1 MQHHVY
7 DWDRHARNYI
17 TCLGKTQAIPLS
29 PPPPN
34 AFFCLFVCFF
44 FSLLPGFFIVIIND
58 FLTTVATK

>member
-17 TCLGKTQAIPLS
+17 TWLGKTQAIPLS

-34 AFFCLFVCFF
+34 AFFFFFF

>member
-34 AFFCLFVCFF
+34 AFFFFF

>member
-1 MQHHVY
+1 MQPHVY

-34 AFFCLFVCFF
+34 AFFFLACCQVF
-44 FSLLPGFFIVIIND
+44 LLLL
-58 FLTTVATK
+58 LTIF

>member
-1 MQHHVY
+1 MQPHVY

-34 AFFCLFVCFF
+34 AFFCLFVFF
-44 FSLLPGFFIVIIND
+44 FLACCQVFLLLL
-58 FLTTVATK
+58 LTIF

>member
-34 AFFCLFVCFF
+34 AFFCLFVFF
-44 FSLLPGFFIVIIND
+44 LACCQVFLLLL
-58 FLTTVATK
+58 LTIF

>member
-34 AFFCLFVCFF
+34 AFFFF
-44 FSLLPGFFIVIIND
+44 FFFFFLACCQVFLLLL
-58 FLTTVATK
+58 LTIF

>member
-34 AFFCLFVCFF
+34 AFLLLLFFF

-58 FLTTVATK
+58 FLTAVATK